1 MKAYLVLSIFAIL
14 LIGCSEKKVEPL
26 MVGEM
31 NEYRDPGY
39 GFHIKY
45 PKDWKQF
52 GAAGKA
58 VFAQSQDVIEKFQNP
73 TGGIEGTMVTVEV
86 IPTRGT
92 TADAVVQ
99 KGKEDLKQTWQSL
112 EIKPDTP
119 PMSVAGKQTPF
130 VRYSVAVS
138 AKKHING
145 VDMYVT
151 GDTAVYKF
159 SQLFFG
165 DEQVT
170 MYTPIMNEMVN
181 SFEVP
186 TVVKKS
192 DAWVVSSN
200 LETYP
205 SNFFTMQYPDNLN
218 IVPVKKGAKDDLAME
233 MRADRLDCSIH
244 IDVFGAQKLTVD
256 KVWEQNKNAYHA
268 KSSDKT
274 TIGGEPAIWAD
285 YSPRKDI
292 NSRVYFIVKND
303 KVIRTTINYYSPQKE
318 IYFTVFENMVK
329 SMKLK

>member
-1 MKAYLVLSIFAIL
+1 MKAYLVLTIFAFL

-26 MVGEM
+26 PVGEM
-31 NEYRDPGY
+31 NEYRDPAY

-45 PKDWKQF
+45 PKEWKQL

-58 VFAQSQDVIEKFQNP
+58 VFAQSQEVIEKFQNP
-73 TGGIEGTMVTVEV
+73 SGGIEGTMVTVEV

-92 TADAVVQ
+92 TADAIVQ
-99 KGKEDLKQTWQSL
+99 KGKDDLKQTWQNI
-112 EIKPDTP
+112 EIQPDTP
-119 PMSVAGKQTPF
+119 PMTVAGKQTPL
-130 VRYSVAVS
+130 VRYSVQVS
-138 AKKHING
+138 AKKRIG
-145 VDMYVT
+145 AADMYVI

-159 SQLFFG
+159 SQMFFG
-165 DEQVT
+165 DDQGT
-170 MYTPIMNEMVN
+170 MYSPIVSAMIS

-186 TVVKKS
+186 AVVKTS
-192 DAWVVSSN
+192 DAWHASGN
-200 LETYP
+200 LEMYP
-205 SNFFTMQYPDNLN
+205 SNFFTLQYPDNLN

-292 NSRVYFIVKND
+292 SSRVYFTVKND

-318 IYFTVFENMVK
+318 IYFPVFENMVK

>member
-1 MKAYLVLSIFAIL
+1 MKAYCVLSILAFL
-14 LIGCSEKKVEPL
+14 LIGCSEKKVAPL
-26 MVGEM
+26 PVGEM
-31 NEYRDPGY
+31 NEYRDPGF

-58 VFAQSQDVIEKFQNP
+58 VFAQSQEVIEKFQNP
-73 TGGIEGTMVTVEV
+73 TGGIEGTMVIVEV
-86 IPTRGT
+86 IPIRGT
-92 TADAVVQ
+92 TADAIEQ
-99 KGKEDLKQTWQSL
+99 KGKEDLKQTWQNI
-112 EIKPDTP
+112 EIQPDIGPLT
-119 PMSVAGKQTPF
+119 VAGKQAPI
-130 VRYSVAVS
+130 VGYSVPVS
-138 AKKHING
+138 AKKKI
-145 VDMYVT
+145 VAADLYVI

-159 SQLFFG
+159 SQMFFG
-165 DEQVT
+165 VDQVT
-170 MYTPIMNEMVN
+170 MYTPIINAMIN

-186 TVVKKS
+186 AVVVKS
-192 DAWVVSSN
+192 DAWQSSTN

-205 SNFFTMQYPDNLN
+205 SNFFTLQYPDNLN

-244 IDVFGAQKLTVD
+244 IDVFGAQKLTVE
-256 KVWEQNKNAYHA
+256 KVWEQNKNAYRA

-292 NSRVYFIVKND
+292 SSRVYFTVKND
-303 KVIRTTINYYSPQKE
+303 KVIRITINYFTPQKE
-318 IYFTVFENMVK
+318 IYFTVFENIVK